1 MREFTKHVLIA
12 LDEDDWELSGHGV
25 RHSKS
30 RLKID
35 TDDMQPENAPY
46 KFTWWERKLVKQAV
60 RRMQERYVLAKFI
73 EYRINPKKLGHY
85 DTGSE
90 FI

>member
-1 MREFTKHVLIA
+1 MREFTKHVLLA
-12 LDEDDWELSGHGV
+12 LDEDDWELGRRV
-25 RHSKS
+25 IRHKKS
-30 RLKID
+30 RLTID
-35 TDDMQPENAPY
+35 TDHMQPENAPI
-46 KFTWWERKLVKQAV
+46 KFTWWERKLVKRAIK
-60 RRMQERYVLAKFI
+60 RMQERYVLTKFI